1 MSDERAGDCDGGHTE
16 WGADPLKC
24 WRADRRIREL
34 SREVD
39 TLRAQALATVP
50 LADVLAWLDLPEG
63 SSVLD
68 AKEEAR
74 RLVNFVAR
82 VEDELD
88 CGPVFKVVDRP
99 PPARPPDGG
108 DREPAAPTTNPS
120 TISSKLVDGDTP
132 PAVGDGCVD
141 PCDDPRCTVHPP
153 ADVAP
158 RPPAARGGEGEDDED
173 GDLPMCQLCGDCHP
187 GEPCAADSDTV
198 LRLNSYQRDN
208 LLALLLVLNETRLP
222 VNTGDWFGEL
232 AWMLS
237 PQGFSTDPATLRANV
252 PHDEWCARVREWAT
266 TPPPAPAG
274 LTDGEVER
282 LAGIGLKAADDWHE
296 TRPFAAGPES
306 RYHRSLAFASAV
318 ATAVVGGGAN
328 PHGWCERCQAHTHA
342 DAAVSWIC
350 RQCGCEAYAVPQR
363 TPPTPAPG
371 GQEGGGSP
379 QCSHYTCSKP
389 ATHWHSQ
396 GTALGTWFGCEVH
409 RSVES
414 FPLSGPGSV
423 RPPPARPPDGGDR
436 EPAAPTTNPSTIS
449 SKLVDGDTPP
459 AVGDGCVD
467 PCDDPRCTVH
477 PPADVAPRPQAA
489 RGGEGEDE
497 VRHLDEHNQELLKA
511 SDRLHWEIADLRAA
525 LSAAR
530 TFAEAKALGEV
541 ARVLDIYRAGVKAAQ
556 LEALDNGHA
565 EQVER
570 LGQRILAV
578 TNIRAAL
585 AAHFSSHWP
594 AGGDKD

>member
-88 CGPVFKVVDRP
+88 CGPVFKVVD
-99 PPARPPDGG
+99 
-108 DREPAAPTTNPS
+108 
-120 TISSKLVDGDTP
+120 
-132 PAVGDGCVD
+132 
-141 PCDDPRCTVHPP
+141 
-153 ADVAP
+153 
-158 RPPAARGGEGEDDED
+158 
-173 GDLPMCQLCGDCHP
+173 
-187 GEPCAADSDTV
+187 
-198 LRLNSYQRDN
+198 
-208 LLALLLVLNETRLP
+208 
-222 VNTGDWFGEL
+222 
-232 AWMLS
+232 
-237 PQGFSTDPATLRANV
+237 
-252 PHDEWCARVREWAT
+252 
-266 TPPPAPAG
+266 
-274 LTDGEVER
+274 
-282 LAGIGLKAADDWHE
+282 
-296 TRPFAAGPES
+296 
-306 RYHRSLAFASAV
+306 
-318 ATAVVGGGAN
+318 
-328 PHGWCERCQAHTHA
+328 
-342 DAAVSWIC
+342 
-350 RQCGCEAYAVPQR
+350 
-363 TPPTPAPG
+363 
-371 GQEGGGSP
+371 
-379 QCSHYTCSKP
+379 
-389 ATHWHSQ
+389 
-396 GTALGTWFGCEVH
+396 
-409 RSVES
+409 
-414 FPLSGPGSV
+414 